1 MREIQYG
8 LSLVS
13 APAGRPV
20 MFLPTSVNVAP
31 LSRLTCRLPSSVP
44 AHTTPRAA
52 GDSEI
57 AMIVLNEVTPSF
69 FESCAVFPGAPITAT
84 LQRSTC
90 FVRSALAVQAS
101 PRLSDRNRRS
111 PPIQI
116 VLELCGD
123 KRIGVFQLKR
133 YVSPARAL
141 TTFGVTAA
149 PPRPPPPPPPRPPP
163 AAVAMRP
170 SVQEPTRGSGTL
182 L

>member
-1 MREIQYG
+1 
-8 LSLVS
+8 
-13 APAGRPV
+13 
-20 MFLPTSVNVAP
+20 MFFPTSVNVAP
-31 LSRLTCRLPSSVP
+31 LSRLTCKLPSSVP

-57 AMIVLNEVTPSF
+57 AMIVLYDVTPSF
-69 FESCAVFPGAPITAT
+69 FESCPEFPAAPITVT

-90 FVRSALAVQAS
+90 FVRSALAVHAS

-133 YVSPARAL
+133 YVSPARAF
-141 TTFGVTAA
+141 TTFGTAAA
-149 PPRPPPPPPPRPPP
+149 PPRPPPPPPPPPPRPPP
-163 AAVAMRP
+163 PAVVIRP
-170 SVQEPTRGSGTL
+170 SVHEPARGSAPPLCATCPSTGRTGGATGR
-182 L
+182 